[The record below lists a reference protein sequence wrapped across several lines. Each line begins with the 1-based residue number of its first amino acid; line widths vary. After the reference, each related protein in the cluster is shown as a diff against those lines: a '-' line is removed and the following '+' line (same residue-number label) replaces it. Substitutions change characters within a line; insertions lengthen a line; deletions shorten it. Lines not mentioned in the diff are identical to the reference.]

1 MLTLA
6 RCLSAPL
13 ETDHAGSELL
23 WYMQARGEQ
32 LAEEHAE
39 LVALRHELNQR
50 DRELSR
56 RATEQATEAANTQ
69 VCYLCWLPCQVQ
81 ETQGTSACSPA
92 CTRLYVCPFAAA

>member
-1 MLTLA
+1 
-6 RCLSAPL
+6 
-13 ETDHAGSELL
+13 
-23 WYMQARGEQ
+23 MQARGEQ

-69 VCYLCWLPCQVQ
+69 VCHIICCML
-81 ETQGTSACSPA
+81 TSMDQARSIMS
-92 CTRLYVCPFAAA
+92 